1 MIQRFLELERRM
13 AHLERRLGQI
23 DSKSTQAAQSVAQV
37 WGSPGGGGG
46 TAGGPAGFE
55 CLSIPAIGAGGSATA
70 DVYQMVRGTSVLF
83 ATGAT
88 IWNPYLS
95 ATTAGRICTLAQ
107 NSDGSFM
114 ILGQSCT

>member
-23 DSKSTQAAQSVAQV
+23 DSKATQAGQSVAQV
-37 WGSPGGGGG
+37 WGNPGGGGS
-46 TAGGPAGFE
+46 GGGGGGAFE
-55 CLSIPAIGAGGSATA
+55 CLSIPAIAAGGFGTA
-70 DVYQMVRGTSVLF
+70 DVYQMTGGTSVLF

-95 ATTAGRICTLAQ
+95 ATTAGRICTLCQ
-107 NSDGSFM
+107 NPDGSFM
-114 ILGQSCT
+114 VYGQSCA